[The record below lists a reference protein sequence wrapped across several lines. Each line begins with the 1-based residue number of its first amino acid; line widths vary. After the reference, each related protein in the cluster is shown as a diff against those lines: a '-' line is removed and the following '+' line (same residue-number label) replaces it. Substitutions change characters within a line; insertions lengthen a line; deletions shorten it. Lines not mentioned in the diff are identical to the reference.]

1 MVCIKCHK
9 TCLPIGA
16 TLRGVQLVGCPNCS
30 AVYADIP
37 GAKIVRRM
45 PATTSTRGEAAVAR
59 HARNQKVTGS
69 RPAPVIKGK
78 DTSKA
83 TKRVKKPASKL
94 LKSRK

>member
-37 GAKIVRRM
+37 GAKIVRQM
-45 PATTSTRGEAAVAR
+45 PATTSTRGGAAAARQSHKLKVA
-59 HARNQKVTGS
+59 GS
-69 RPAPVIKGK
+69 NPTPATKKK
-78 DTSKA
+78 DTKKTAKSN
-83 TKRVKKPASKL
+83 KKPANKL